1 MEAFADIILGS
12 EAHRNGLHN
21 LNADRNICAESN
33 TTYISRIFHQRRQYE
48 AQSCYYGAWSD
59 YPDW

>member
-1 MEAFADIILGS
+1 MEAFADIILGFGGSS
-12 EAHRNGLHN
+12 EWFAQ
-21 LNADRNICAESN
+21 LNVSDNICAESN
-33 TTYISRIFHQRRQYE
+33 TTYIFRIFHQRRQYE